1 MHLLICIS
9 LMLSFVKSYIVIPFN
24 ISDRKDNYK
33 QDIPLHSFD
42 TLIYTKHYDCKKFGL
57 SLSTYVTWECINKY
71 SFQNND
77 NSIYFYTSHG
87 VVEGNVNSSVLNYK
101 NVKLPLNIF
110 QVTQSNDAC
119 FWFRESYGLDGEI
132 GLGVSDLKEK
142 KLNNFSFIEQLSEH
156 ELFDKE
162 QKFTLVFNNKTH
174 QPNKGVLL
182 FGNNKQLILNLS
194 PKIKF
199 ETEYNYIKL
208 SISFIETIYFQS
220 TNQKYSN
227 NILLQKRLT
236 FTYENK
242 ITFIP
247 DNYYESFM
255 NEFLEHLTIK
265 HNNNKTKSFNYF
277 CKVQKIHVFSKYISC
292 KKDILNYFDLP
303 FVSFVFSNQKEIVIS
318 LNEMFYDNNDSLIF
332 GIGFNSDSNSII
344 LGMNFFNKFISEY
357 NVKNR
362 SLTLYEL
369 SNNNIDKIFRNN
381 NNTSKLYVV
390 CYYCI
395 ILLMLSSLF
404 LLIFIN
410 VNVSTKKSSMNI
422 NLVKY
427 ECNYYN

>member
-1 MHLLICIS
+1 MCLLNN
-9 LMLSFVKSYIVIPFN
+9 LRDALFTP
-24 ISDRKDNYK
+24 R
-33 QDIPLHSFD
+33 DIP
-42 TLIYTKHYDCKKFGL
+42 
-57 SLSTYVTWECINKY
+57 
-71 SFQNND
+71 
-77 NSIYFYTSHG
+77 
-87 VVEGNVNSSVLNYK
+87 
-101 NVKLPLNIF
+101 
-110 QVTQSNDAC
+110 
-119 FWFRESYGLDGEI
+119 
-132 GLGVSDLKEK
+132 
-142 KLNNFSFIEQLSEH
+142 
-156 ELFDKE
+156 
-162 QKFTLVFNNKTH
+162 
-174 QPNKGVLL
+174 
-182 FGNNKQLILNLS
+182 
-194 PKIKF
+194 
-199 ETEYNYIKL
+199 
-208 SISFIETIYFQS
+208 
-220 TNQKYSN
+220 SN

-255 NEFLEHLTIK
+255 NEFIEHLTIK
-265 HNNNKTKSFNYF
+265 HNNNNKTKSFNYF

-395 ILLMLSSLF
+395 ILLLISSLF
-404 LLIFIN
+404 LLMLIN

-422 NLVKY
+422 NLGKY
-427 ECNYYN
+427 EYNYYN

>member
-303 FVSFVFSNQKEIVIS
+303 FVSFVFSNQK
-318 LNEMFYDNNDSLIF
+318 
-332 GIGFNSDSNSII
+332 
-344 LGMNFFNKFISEY
+344 
-357 NVKNR
+357 
-362 SLTLYEL
+362 
-369 SNNNIDKIFRNN
+369 
-381 NNTSKLYVV
+381 KL
-390 CYYCI
+390 
-395 ILLMLSSLF
+395 
-404 LLIFIN
+404 
-410 VNVSTKKSSMNI
+410 
-422 NLVKY
+422 
-427 ECNYYN
+427 